1 MRILVVDDFPTMR
14 AITKKILKDLGF
26 KEILEAENGEEA
38 LKILKSERIDL
49 VISDWNM
56 PKMDGLTLL
65 KNIRSDPELK
75 DTLVMMVTAEA
86 EKQKVLE
93 AVKLGVNG
101 YVVKPFTPET
111 LEEKIKK
118 VHSPERKRACKNEIE
133 GNRLRSD

>member
-1 MRILVVDDFPTMR
+1 MKILVVDDFATMR
-14 AITKKILKDLGF
+14 AITKKILKDLGY
-26 KEILEAENGEEA
+26 KDIVEAENGEEA
-38 LKILKSERIDL
+38 LRILKSERIDL

-56 PKMDGLTLL
+56 PKMDGLALL
-65 KNIRSDPELK
+65 KAIRSDPELK

-118 VHSPERKRACKNEIE
+118 VLSQKK
-133 GNRLRSD
+133 S

>member
-118 VHSPERKRACKNEIE
+118 VIAQKEKGPAK
-133 GNRLRSD
+133 